1 MTVEIKNTVARD
13 AQGYYQYDP
22 TKEKMNQDYSLYTD
36 EDHQVWQIL
45 YERQIGQLQGK
56 ATQAYLDGIKQV
68 GFQPDRIPNFE
79 AVNAVLEAATGW
91 RIYVVPG
98 LIPAA
103 QFFDLL
109 RTRNFCATT
118 WLRKMSELDYLEEPD
133 MFHDV
138 FGHVPL
144 LTNQPLADFVVQL
157 SELAY
162 QYVEHPVALEAIQRL
177 YWYTIEFGLIQES
190 EGLRIYG
197 AGILSSSGETD
208 FSLFSAEPQR
218 LPYEPVR
225 IMQMPFIKERYQDQ
239 YFVIDSFEQLIQSMP
254 EIEAYVKTVDG

>member
-1 MTVEIKNTVARD
+1 MTVEIKNTIARD
-13 AQGYYQYDP
+13 AQGYYRYDP
-22 TKEKMNQDYSLYTD
+22 TKEKMDQDYSLYTD
-36 EDHQVWQIL
+36 EDHRVWQIL
-45 YERQIGQLQGK
+45 YERQIEQLQGK
-56 ATQAYLDGIKQV
+56 ATQAYLDGIRQV
-68 GFQPDRIPNFE
+68 GFQSDRIPNFA
-79 AVNAVLEAATGW
+79 AVNVVLEAATGW

-144 LTNQPLADFVVQL
+144 LTNRPLADFVVEL
-157 SELAY
+157 SALAF
-162 QYVEHPVALEAIQRL
+162 QYVEHPAALEAIQRL
-177 YWYTIEFGLIQES
+177 YWYTIEFGLIQEPT
-190 EGLRIYG
+190 GLRIYG

-208 FSLFSAEPQR
+208 FSLFSAEPLR
-218 LPYEPVR
+218 LPYEPTRV
-225 IMQMPFIKERYQDQ
+225 MQTPFIKERYQDQ
-239 YFVIDSFEQLIQSMP
+239 YFVINSFEQLVHSMP
-254 EIEAYVKTVDG
+254 EIAAYVKAL